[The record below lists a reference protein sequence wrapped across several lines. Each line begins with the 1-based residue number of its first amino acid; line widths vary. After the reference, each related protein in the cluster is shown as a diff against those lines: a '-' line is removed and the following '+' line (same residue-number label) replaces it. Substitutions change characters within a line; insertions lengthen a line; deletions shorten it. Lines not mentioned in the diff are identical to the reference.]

1 MVYLATANLKRNYSP
16 RQSMTRI
23 QKFITV
29 FSRDRKLKWLLLGLL
44 VAGILI
50 LPLLPV
56 PQVNLWVR
64 ILGYAGLYI
73 MLGLGLLIHVG
84 FTGMLDLGFA
94 AYYGIGAYVYALLAS
109 KMFGIHLPF
118 WGMLLVGGLAAA
130 LVGALI
136 SIPVL
141 RLRGDYLAIVTLGF
155 GEITRLLLLNM
166 KNLTNGSQGVIGIDK
181 PNFFGILFNSG
192 THFYYLIF
200 VLIILF
206 MFLTN
211 RLIKSRTGRAWLAIR
226 EDEDVAEISGV
237 NTVWYKLLAFALGAF
252 IGGVSGVVF
261 ASWQGSIFPDNFNL
275 MVSVN
280 VLCLIIL
287 GGLGNQYGVIIGA
300 LALIALP
307 DLLRGF
313 SDFRMLI
320 FGILLVVMMI
330 IKPDGFL
337 PRVPP
342 QLEKKKDE
350 PTAEQEERA

>member
-1 MVYLATANLKRNYSP
+1 MTIFQNFVSLSRRNP
-16 RQSMTRI
+16 WLR
-23 QKFITV
+23 
-29 FSRDRKLKWLLLGLL
+29 WLLLGLL
-44 VAGILI
+44 AIFILA
-50 LPLLPV
+50 V
-56 PQVNLWVR
+56 PIIPSPQKNLWVR

-73 MLGLGLLIHVG
+73 LLGLGLLIHVG
-84 FTGMLDLGFA
+84 FAGLLDLGFA
-94 AYYGIGAYVYALLAS
+94 AYYGIGAYTYALLAS
-109 KMFGIHLPF
+109 DQFGLHLPF
-118 WGMLLVGGLAAA
+118 WGMLLVGGLVAA
-130 LVGALI
+130 LMGALI

-155 GEITRLLLLNM
+155 GEITRLLLLNL
-166 KNLTNGSQGVIGIDK
+166 KGLTNGSQGVIGIDK
-181 PNFFGILFNSG
+181 PTLFGIVFNTG

-200 VLIILF
+200 ALILLF
-206 MFLTN
+206 VFLTN
-211 RLIKSRTGRAWLAIR
+211 RLIKSRVGRAWLAMR

-237 NTVWYKLLAFALGAF
+237 NTVRYKLLAFGLGAF
-252 IGGVSGVVF
+252 IGGVGGVVF

-275 MVSVN
+275 MASIN
-280 VLCLIIL
+280 ILCVIIL

-330 IKPDGFL
+330 VKPDGFL

-342 QLEKKKDE
+342 RLEKPRDGQTPPSK
-350 PTAEQEERA
+350 ERP

>member
-1 MVYLATANLKRNYSP
+1 MHW
-16 RQSMTRI
+16 
-23 QKFITV
+23 
-29 FSRDRKLKWLLLGLL
+29 LKWVLLGLL
-44 VAGILI
+44 AAALLI
-50 LPLLPV
+50 LPLLPI
-56 PQVNLWVR
+56 PQKNLWIR

-73 MLGLGLLIHVG
+73 LLGLGLLIHVG
-84 FTGMLDLGFA
+84 FAGMLDLGFA
-94 AYYGIGAYVYALLAS
+94 AYYGIGAYTYALLAS
-109 KMFGIHLPF
+109 PKFGIHLSF
-118 WGMLLVGGLAAA
+118 WGMLLVGGAVAA

-155 GEITRLLLLNM
+155 GEITRLLLLNL
-166 KNLTNGSQGVIGIDK
+166 KGLTNGSQGVIGIDK
-181 PNFFGILFNSG
+181 PVLFGIVFNTG

-200 VLIILF
+200 VLIVLF
-206 MFLTN
+206 TFLTN
-211 RLIKSRTGRAWLAIR
+211 RLIHSRIGRAWLAIR

-237 NTVWYKLLAFALGAF
+237 NTVRYKLLAFVLGAF
-252 IGGVSGVVF
+252 IGGLGGVVF

-275 MVSVN
+275 MVSIN

-313 SDFRMLI
+313 SDYRMLI

-330 IKPDGFL
+330 VKPNGFL

-342 QLEKKKDE
+342 RLEKAKGEKVPVRQDK
-350 PTAEQEERA
+350 T

>member
-1 MVYLATANLKRNYSP
+1 MKMILSFMK
-16 RQSMTRI
+16 
-23 QKFITV
+23 KF
-29 FSRDRKLKWLLLGLL
+29 DKMHWLKWVVLGLL
-44 VAGILI
+44 AAALLV
-50 LPLLPV
+50 LPLFPI
-56 PQVNLWVR
+56 PQKNLWIR

-73 MLGLGLLIHVG
+73 LLGLGLLIHVG
-84 FTGMLDLGFA
+84 FAGMLDLGFA
-94 AYYGIGAYVYALLAS
+94 AYYGIGAYTYALLAS
-109 KMFGIHLPF
+109 PQFGIHISF
-118 WGMLLVGGLAAA
+118 WGMLLVGGVVAA
-130 LVGALI
+130 LMGALI

-155 GEITRLLLLNM
+155 GEITRLLLLNV
-166 KNLTNGSQGVIGIDK
+166 KGLTNGSQGIIGIDK
-181 PNFFGILFNSG
+181 PILFGVVFNTG

-200 VLIILF
+200 VLIVLF
-206 MFLTN
+206 TFLTN
-211 RLIKSRTGRAWLAIR
+211 RLIHSRIGRAWLAIR

-237 NTVWYKLLAFALGAF
+237 NTVRYKLLAFVLGAF
-252 IGGVSGVVF
+252 IGGLGGVVF

-275 MVSVN
+275 MASIN

-313 SDFRMLI
+313 SDYRMLI

-330 IKPDGFL
+330 VKPNGFL

-342 QLEKKKDE
+342 RLDKAKTEKPQTKKV
-350 PTAEQEERA
+350 

>member
-1 MVYLATANLKRNYSP
+1 MSLVQNFLISLSR
-16 RQSMTRI
+16 RRW
-23 QKFITV
+23 IT
-29 FSRDRKLKWLLLGLL
+29 LTLLGLL
-44 VAGILI
+44 AVGVLI
-50 LPLLPV
+50 M
-56 PQVNLWVR
+56 PQLHFAKVNLWVR

-73 MLGLGLLIHVG
+73 LLGLGLLIHVG

-94 AYYGIGAYVYALLAS
+94 AYYGIGAYTYALLAS
-109 KMFGIHLPF
+109 RQFDLHLPF
-118 WGMLLVGGLAAA
+118 WGMLLVGGLVAA

-155 GEITRLLLLNM
+155 GEITRLLLLNL
-166 KNLTNGSQGVIGIDK
+166 KPLTNGSQGVIGIDK
-181 PNFFGILFNSG
+181 PVLFGIVFNTG

-200 VLIILF
+200 VLIIIF
-206 MFLTN
+206 VFFTN
-211 RLIKSRTGRAWLAIR
+211 RLIRSRTGRAWLAIR

-237 NTVWYKLLAFALGAF
+237 NTTIYKLMAFALGAF
-252 IGGVSGVVF
+252 IGGLGGVVF
-261 ASWQGSIFPDNFNL
+261 AAWQGSIFPDNFNL
-275 MVSVN
+275 MASVN
-280 VLCLIIL
+280 ILCLIIL

-307 DLLRGF
+307 DFLRGF

-330 IKPDGFL
+330 VKPDGFL

-342 QLEKKKDE
+342 RLER
-350 PTAEQEERA
+350 PAAEKTPAAEDAP

>member
-1 MVYLATANLKRNYSP
+1 MKMILSFMAGFNRMHWLKLP
-16 RQSMTRI
+16 I
-23 QKFITV
+23 PQK
-29 FSRDRKLKWLLLGLL
+29 
-44 VAGILI
+44 
-50 LPLLPV
+50 
-56 PQVNLWVR
+56 NLWIR

-73 MLGLGLLIHVG
+73 LLGLGLLIHVG
-84 FTGMLDLGFA
+84 FAGMLDLGFA
-94 AYYGIGAYVYALLAS
+94 AYYGIGAYTYALLAS
-109 KMFGIHLPF
+109 PKFGIHLSF
-118 WGMLLVGGLAAA
+118 WGMLLVGGAVAA

-155 GEITRLLLLNM
+155 GEITRLLLLNL
-166 KNLTNGSQGVIGIDK
+166 KGLTNGSQGVK
-181 PNFFGILFNSG
+181 PVLFGIVFNTG

-200 VLIILF
+200 VLIVLF
-206 MFLTN
+206 TFLTN
-211 RLIKSRTGRAWLAIR
+211 RLIHSRIGRAWLAIR

-237 NTVWYKLLAFALGAF
+237 NTVRYKLLAFVLGAF
-252 IGGVSGVVF
+252 IGGLGGVVF

-275 MVSVN
+275 MVSIN

-313 SDFRMLI
+313 SDYRMLI

-330 IKPDGFL
+330 VKPNGFL

-342 QLEKKKDE
+342 RLEKAKGEKVPVRQDK
-350 PTAEQEERA
+350 T